1 MNGLPRT
8 TLSSWATQI
17 ADVGYAVVADVFTPA
32 EVETLRNA
40 LDAVFER
47 EASIATDRGWLTDA
61 YRVTYMLPAKSRP
74 LLEAV
79 WHPRLLSLARAVLG
93 DDCTLAACNGL
104 TPTPR
109 GRAQP
114 LHQDQPRSGTSFT
127 LQLHAVCVLDPFGE
141 ENGATRVVPRSHARL
156 VGSSRGELD
165 DAAIPVVAE
174 VGSVIGF
181 DAALWHGSG
190 ANRTSSPRR
199 ALHAYYT
206 RPWVVPHWDFP
217 ASLPDEIS
225 ATLTA
230 EQRHLL
236 GYDTRPRRYDVSRDR
251 VGW

>member
-1 MNGLPRT
+1 MSGLPQA

-17 ADVGYAVVADVFTPA
+17 ADVGYAVVPDVFTPA

-40 LDAVFER
+40 LDEVFER
-47 EASIATDRGWLTDA
+47 EASIATDRGWLTHA
-61 YRVTYMLPAKSRP
+61 YRVSYMLPAKSRP
-74 LLEAV
+74 LLEVA

-93 DDCTLAACNGL
+93 DDCVLAACNGL
-104 TPTPR
+104 TPTP
-109 GRAQP
+109 GGQAQR
-114 LHQDQPRSGTSFT
+114 LHQDHPGHGTPLT
-127 LQLHAVCVLDPFGE
+127 LQLHTVCVLDPFRE
-141 ENGATRVVPRSHARL
+141 DNGATRVVPRSHTRPDVSRRERL
-156 VGSSRGELD
+156 E
-165 DAAIPVVAE
+165 DAAISVVAD

-217 ASLPDEIS
+217 ASLPDELS
-225 ATLTA
+225 ASLTA
-230 EQRHLL
+230 EQRRLL
-236 GYDTRPRRYDVSRDR
+236 GYDTRPRRYDVARNR